1 MKMGILLSG
10 ILWGAFFIL
19 LGLSVIL
26 KFTLN
31 LDIPVIRLFFAG
43 FLIFIGIKIIL
54 DGFRTD
60 KDSKQN
66 VVFDQGQMNVT
77 HDGREYNVIFGKGV
91 VDLTGTEVKE
101 KDVVLDVNTIFG
113 ASVVKLSPAV
123 PTVIRASTA
132 FGAAH
137 LPDGS
142 AAAFGT
148 YVYRNKAFKE
158 GKPCLTLRAN
168 AVFGALEVVE
178 GEK

>member
-31 LDIPVIRLFFAG
+31 VDIPVIRLFFAG

-60 KDSKQN
+60 KNSKQN
-66 VVFDQGQMNVT
+66 VVFDQGQVNVSSE
-77 HDGREYNVIFGKGV
+77 GREYNVIFGKGV
-91 VDLTGTEVKE
+91 VDLTGVEVKD
-101 KDVVLDVNTIFG
+101 KDVVLDVNTVFG
-113 ASVVKLSPAV
+113 GSVVKVSPSV
-123 PTVIRASTA
+123 PTIIKASAA

-148 YVYRNKAFKE
+148 YVYRNKVYKE

-168 AVFGALEVVE
+168 AVFGGLEVVE
-178 GEK
+178 EGK